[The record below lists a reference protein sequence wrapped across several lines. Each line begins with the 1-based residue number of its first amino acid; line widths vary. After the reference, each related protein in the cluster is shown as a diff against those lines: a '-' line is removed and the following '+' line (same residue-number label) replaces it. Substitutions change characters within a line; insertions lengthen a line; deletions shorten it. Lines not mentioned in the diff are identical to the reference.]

1 MAFLT
6 LLDIAKRNGND
17 LSLGLI
23 EEGVKVCPEL
33 TKIPG
38 RPVAGIEYTY
48 LKRTGRPPVGF
59 RKGNAGVESGK
70 STYEQV
76 RALMYM
82 LTGIVEVDKGVADAD
97 EQGPE
102 ALQGDEANGVAQSLM
117 EAVGAQ
123 VWDGTA
129 ADSMG
134 FQGVKQAL
142 DAFVTLADGG
152 RVAKSDT
159 TSGSGNTSVYLVRYG
174 RDGLSFDFGKNANL
188 ELSEFRVETKR
199 KVVNGVETAHPVYVA
214 DLNGWIGLR
223 LSTVEGAM
231 RIANVREQDG
241 KDGLS
246 DKIIAKA
253 LRYWRGRSPDAIWM
267 NREAA
272 YLLQAS
278 RSVTIMSGA
287 DGKPGGDV
295 EKFAPMPTE
304 VYGIPIVIT
313 DSIGNAEAFVA

>member
-17 LSLGLI
+17 TSLGLI
-23 EEGVKVCPEL
+23 EEGVKTCPEL

-38 RPVAGIEYTY
+38 RSVAGIEYTY

-59 RKGNAGVESGK
+59 RAGNAGVESGK
-70 STYEQV
+70 SKYEQV

-102 ALQGDEANGVAQSLM
+102 ALQGDEASGVSQSLL
-117 EAVGAQ
+117 EAVGTQ
-123 VWDGTA
+123 VWDGTS
-129 ADSMG
+129 ADKLG
-134 FQGVKQAL
+134 FQGVKEVLDPAL
-142 DAFVTLADGG
+142 ELANGG
-152 RVAKSDT
+152 RVAKADT
-159 TSGSGNTSVYLVRYG
+159 TSGANNTSVYLVRYG
-174 RDGLSFDFGKNANL
+174 RDGLSFDFGKNGNL
-188 ELSEFRVETKR
+188 ELSEFRVETKH
-199 KVVNGVETAHPVYVA
+199 KVVDGVETAHPVYVA
-214 DLNGWIGLR
+214 DLTGWIGLR

-231 RIANVREQDG
+231 RIANVREQSG

-246 DKIIAKA
+246 DKIIAGA
-253 LRYWRGRSPDAIWM
+253 LRYWRGRGPDAIWM

-272 YLLQAS
+272 YLLQTS

-287 DGKPGGDV
+287 NGKPNGTV
-295 EKFAPMPTE
+295 EGFAPMPTE

-313 DSIGNAEAFVA
+313 DSIGNNEAFVA

>member
-6 LLDIAKRNGND
+6 LLDIAKRSGND
-17 LSLGLI
+17 TSLGLI
-23 EEGVKVCPEL
+23 EEGVKTCPEL

-59 RKGNAGVESGK
+59 RAANAGVESGK

-82 LTGIVEVDKGVADAD
+82 LSGIVEVDKGVADAD
-97 EQGPE
+97 PQGPE
-102 ALQGDEANGVAQSLM
+102 ALQGDEASGVAQSLM

-129 ADSMG
+129 ADSKG

-142 DAFVTLADGG
+142 DPGLALADGG
-152 RVAKSDT
+152 RVAKADT
-159 TSGSGNTSVYLVRYG
+159 TSGGNNTSVYLVRYG
-174 RDGLSFDFGKNANL
+174 RDGLAFDFGKNGQL
-188 ELSEFRVETKR
+188 ELSEFRTETKR
-199 KVVNGVETAHPVYVA
+199 KTVNGVETAYPVYTA
-214 DLNGWIGLR
+214 DLTGWIGLR
-223 LSTVEGAM
+223 LSTHEAAM

-241 KDGLS
+241 KAGLS
-246 DKIIAKA
+246 DAIIAKA
-253 LRYWRGRSPDAIWM
+253 LRYWRGRAPDAIWM
-267 NREAA
+267 NRTAA

-287 DGKPGGDV
+287 GGKPTGAV
-295 EKFAPMPTE
+295 ENFAPMPTE

-313 DSIGNAEAFVA
+313 DSIGDSEAFVA